1 MLARGHAV
9 ALVCR
14 DADRIFSRTA
24 IGERLLRVVFD
35 LVTALRFLGGVE
47 HKDVSG
53 PSPRSSFS
61 GICRAFSARGKG
73 CVRHEVPS
81 PKTGRPAV
89 VGTPDSAGEI
99 MTKDVV
105 SVLVGTSVRDVA
117 ILLLEKHI
125 SAIPVLAANLQLVGM
140 VSEGD
145 LIGRSDADR
154 VARRD
159 WWLALLKDVQP
170 LTETFAALA
179 ARPVEQVMRAPVL
192 TIEARAPLHEIA
204 EMLKVYDIKRL
215 PVMQGDRMVG
225 IVSRSDLVRA
235 VATQIPKPT
244 KGESVDGLLSLF
256 TGMMQTNVR
265 PEDAPASAP
274 PSAERVVAERPPVTA
289 GSFRELVTIAE
300 ETVREDALAA
310 KQLGA
315 LERLRQIKAMLLEH
329 LDKEVWA
336 TLLDRA
342 QAAAAQGESS
352 FELIR
357 FPCDLC
363 SDGGRKIG
371 VAENDWP
378 TTLRG
383 EAAEVY
389 ARWEHELRPAG
400 FRLRAQIVEYLD
412 GIPNNIAL
420 SLAWPAPESSEV
432 KKGH

>member
-1 MLARGHAV
+1 MLACGHAV
-9 ALVCR
+9 ALVCH

-24 IGERLLRVVFD
+24 IGERLFHVVFD
-35 LVTALRFLGGVE
+35 LATALRFVGDVE

-53 PSPRSSFS
+53 PSRRSSLG

-73 CVRHEVPS
+73 RVRHEAPS

-89 VGTPDSAGEI
+89 VETPGSAGEI

-117 ILLLEKHI
+117 ILLLEKRI
-125 SAIPVLAANLQLVGM
+125 SAVPVLAANLQLVGM

-204 EMLKVYDIKRL
+204 EMLKVYNIKRL

-244 KGESVDGLLSLF
+244 MGESVDGLLSMF

-265 PEDAPASAP
+265 PEDAPASPP
-274 PSAERVVAERPPVTA
+274 PSAEPAAAEGPPVTA

-300 ETVREDALAA
+300 QTVRDDAVAA
-310 KQLGA
+310 KQLAA
-315 LERLRQIKAMLLEH
+315 LERLRQIKSMLLEH

-336 TLLDRA
+336 KLLDRA

-352 FELIR
+352 FELMR

-363 SDGGRKIG
+363 SDGGRKID

-389 ARWEHELRPAG
+389 ARWENELRPAG

-420 SLAWPAPESSEV
+420 SLAWPAPEFSEL
-432 KKGH
+432 KHAH

>member
-1 MLARGHAV
+1 
-9 ALVCR
+9 
-14 DADRIFSRTA
+14 
-24 IGERLLRVVFD
+24 
-35 LVTALRFLGGVE
+35 
-47 HKDVSG
+47 
-53 PSPRSSFS
+53 
-61 GICRAFSARGKG
+61 
-73 CVRHEVPS
+73 
-81 PKTGRPAV
+81 
-89 VGTPDSAGEI
+89 

-117 ILLLEKHI
+117 ILLLEKRI
-125 SAIPVLAANLQLVGM
+125 SAIPVLAASLQLVGM

-159 WWLALLKDVQP
+159 WWLTLLKDAQP
-170 LTETFAALA
+170 HTETFPTLA

-215 PVMQGDRMVG
+215 PVMQGERMVG

-244 KGESVDGLLSLF
+244 SGESMGGLLSLF
-256 TGMMQTNVR
+256 TGMMQTDVR
-265 PEDAPASAP
+265 PEDGPASAP
-274 PSAERVVAERPPVTA
+274 PAVAERPAVTA

-300 ETVREDALAA
+300 QVVRDDAVAA
-310 KQLGA
+310 KQLAA
-315 LERLRQIKAMLLEH
+315 LGRLSQIKAMLLEH
-329 LDKEVWA
+329 LDKQVWA
-336 TLLDRA
+336 KLLDRA
-342 QAAAAQGESS
+342 QSSAAQGESS

-363 SDGGRKIG
+363 SDGGRKID
-371 VAENDWP
+371 VAEIDWP

-383 EAAEVY
+383 EPAEVY
-389 ARWEHELRPAG
+389 ARWERELRPAG

-420 SLAWPAPESSEV
+420 SLAWAAPESSEM
-432 KKGH
+432 KQGH

>member
-1 MLARGHAV
+1 MRREA
-9 ALVCR
+9 
-14 DADRIFSRTA
+14 
-24 IGERLLRVVFD
+24 
-35 LVTALRFLGGVE
+35 
-47 HKDVSG
+47 
-53 PSPRSSFS
+53 
-61 GICRAFSARGKG
+61 
-73 CVRHEVPS
+73 PS

-89 VGTPDSAGEI
+89 VETPNTAGAI
-99 MTKDVV
+99 MTKEVV

-117 ILLLEKHI
+117 ILLLEKRI
-125 SAIPVLAANLQLVGM
+125 SAIPVLAANLRLVGM

-159 WWLALLKDVQP
+159 WWLTLLKDAQP
-170 LTETFAALA
+170 HTETFAALA
-179 ARPVEQVMRAPVL
+179 ARPVEQIMRAPVL

-235 VATQIPKPT
+235 VATQTPKPT
-244 KGESVDGLLSLF
+244 SGECMGGLLSLF
-256 TGMMQTNVR
+256 TGMMQTDVR

-274 PSAERVVAERPPVTA
+274 RAVAERPPVTA

-300 ETVREDALAA
+300 KVVKDDAIAA
-310 KQLGA
+310 KQLAA
-315 LERLRQIKAMLLEH
+315 LGRLSQIKAMLLEH
-329 LDKEVWA
+329 LDKQVWA
-336 TLLDRA
+336 KLLDRA
-342 QAAAAQGESS
+342 QASAAQGENS

-363 SDGGRKIG
+363 SDGGRKID
-371 VAENDWP
+371 VAEIDWP

-383 EAAEVY
+383 EAAEIY
-389 ARWEHELRPAG
+389 ARWERELRPAG

-420 SLAWPAPESSEV
+420 SLAWAAPES
-432 KKGH
+432 

>member
-1 MLARGHAV
+1 V
-9 ALVCR
+9 
-14 DADRIFSRTA
+14 
-24 IGERLLRVVFD
+24 
-35 LVTALRFLGGVE
+35 
-47 HKDVSG
+47 K
-53 PSPRSSFS
+53 
-61 GICRAFSARGKG
+61 
-73 CVRHEVPS
+73 HEA
-81 PKTGRPAV
+81 GRPAV
-89 VGTPDSAGEI
+89 VETPKTAGEI

-117 ILLLEKHI
+117 ILLLEKRI
-125 SAIPVLAANLQLVGM
+125 SAVPVLAPNLQLVGM

-159 WWLALLKDVQP
+159 WWLTVLKDVQP
-170 LTETFAALA
+170 QTGTIAALS

-192 TIEARAPLHEIA
+192 TIEARAPLYEVA

-215 PVMQGDRMVG
+215 PVVRGDRMVG

-235 VATQIPKPT
+235 MATQVVPKPT
-244 KGESVDGLLSLF
+244 MGKSVGGLLSLF

-274 PSAERVVAERPPVTA
+274 PSPDSAAVEGPPLTA
-289 GSFRELVTIAE
+289 RSFRELVTIAE
-300 ETVREDALAA
+300 ETVRSDAVAA
-310 KQLGA
+310 KQLAA
-315 LERLRQIKAMLLEH
+315 LERQSLIKAMRLEH

-336 TLLDRA
+336 KLLNRA

-363 SDGGRKIG
+363 SDGGRKID
-371 VAENDWP
+371 VAEIDWP

-383 EAAEVY
+383 EAAEVH
-389 ARWEHELRPAG
+389 ARWERELRPAG
-400 FRLRAQIVEYLD
+400 FRLRAEIVEYLD

-420 SLAWPAPESSEV
+420 SLAWAAYESSEM
-432 KKGH
+432 KQ

>member
-1 MLARGHAV
+1 M
-9 ALVCR
+9 
-14 DADRIFSRTA
+14 RTKA
-24 IGERLLRVVFD
+24 
-35 LVTALRFLGGVE
+35 
-47 HKDVSG
+47 
-53 PSPRSSFS
+53 PSPN
-61 GICRAFSARGKG
+61 A
-73 CVRHEVPS
+73 
-81 PKTGRPAV
+81 GRPPV
-89 VGTPDSAGEI
+89 IEPSATAGDI
-99 MTKDVV
+99 MTMDVV
-105 SVLVGTSVRDVA
+105 SVLVGVSVRDVA
-117 ILLLEKHI
+117 ILMLEKRI
-125 SAIPVLAANLQLVGM
+125 SAMPVLAANLQLAGM

-145 LIGRSDADR
+145 LIGRGAADR

-159 WWLALLKDVQP
+159 WWLTLLTDAQP
-170 LTETFAALA
+170 QTETFAALA

-204 EMLKVYDIKRL
+204 EMLSVYDIKRL

-235 VATQIPKPT
+235 VVTHIPKPT
-244 KGESVDGLLSLF
+244 MGESVDGLLSMF

-265 PEDAPASAP
+265 PEDAPASP
-274 PSAERVVAERPPVTA
+274 PSAEPAALEGPPVTA
-289 GSFRELVTIAE
+289 GSFRGLVTIAE
-300 ETVREDALAA
+300 QTVRDDVIAA
-310 KQLGA
+310 KHLAA

-329 LDKEVWA
+329 LDKEEWA
-336 TLLDRA
+336 KLLDRA

-352 FELIR
+352 FELMR

-363 SDGGRKIG
+363 SDGGRKID

-389 ARWEHELRPAG
+389 ARWENELRPAG

-420 SLAWPAPESSEV
+420 SLAWPAAESSEI
-432 KKGH
+432 KKAR

>member
-1 MLARGHAV
+1 MLSRGHPV

-14 DADRIFSRTA
+14 HLLTNLDRRMAAPCRIRAGDSSAVLSAALA
-24 IGERLLRVVFD
+24 IGRLGARPKELF
-35 LVTALRFLGGVE
+35 GGT
-47 HKDVSG
+47 S
-53 PSPRSSFS
+53 
-61 GICRAFSARGKG
+61 RAFSARGKG
-73 CVRHEVPS
+73 SVRPEAGGP
-81 PKTGRPAV
+81 V
-89 VGTPDSAGEI
+89 VVETPNTAGEI

-105 SVLVGTSVRDVA
+105 SALVGTSVRDVA
-117 ILLLEKHI
+117 ILLLEKRI

-159 WWLALLKDVQP
+159 WWLTLLTDVQP
-170 LTETFAALA
+170 QTDAIAALA

-192 TIEARAPLHEIA
+192 TIEAQAPLHEIA

-244 KGESVDGLLSLF
+244 MGESMGGLLSLF
-256 TGMMQTNVR
+256 TGMMQTDVR
-265 PEDAPASAP
+265 PENASASAP
-274 PSAERVVAERPPVTA
+274 PAVVERQPVTA

-300 ETVREDALAA
+300 ETVRADAVAA
-310 KQLGA
+310 KQLAA
-315 LERLRQIKAMLLEH
+315 LERQRQIKAMRLEH

-336 TLLDRA
+336 KLLDRA
-342 QAAAAQGESS
+342 QAAATQGESS

-363 SDGGRKIG
+363 SDGGRKID
-371 VAENDWP
+371 VAEIDWP
-378 TTLRG
+378 TTLGG

-389 ARWEHELRPAG
+389 ARWERELRPAG

-420 SLAWPAPESSEV
+420 SLAWAASESSEMTQ
-432 KKGH
+432 GPTRSGRAFAS